1 MKTRV
6 HFLLALVMTLSSYS
20 SLAGWALADG
30 PGAGQ
35 NPAPPQRPQQQEEPK
50 FRIGT
55 AEVTLDVVVRD
66 KKGRPVKDLT
76 GADFEIYEDGAR
88 QNIESFRLVARE
100 SEPRGNRSP
109 NREPGREKEATLPQ
123 APALTGPPESATPG
137 VIALVFDRLAPEARA
152 LARKAATAYADEG
165 LMANDFTGVFAIDLS
180 LLTLQRYTDNPQL
193 VKQAIE
199 QATSKASSSYV
210 SSAEQTRNLADRS
223 AALDQQ
229 GAAAQSAALAAGGA
243 RDSAGAA
250 AAGQSSGQAIVEQ
263 AFVQMQ
269 MQINETFETLERNQ
283 QGYAT
288 INGLLALIN
297 PMRNLPGRKT
307 VIFFSEGLALPP
319 AVAEQ
324 FRSVINAANRAGVS
338 VYAVDAAGLRIDSP
352 NLEAT
357 REINSMAQRRMAQVH
372 RTQDPSGPLMKGL
385 ERNEDLLRL
394 TPHSGLGVLAD
405 STGGFLIHDTNDL
418 SAGLRRIDEDMR
430 VHYVL
435 TYVPKNQVYD
445 GRFRQI
451 SVKLS
456 RPNLDIQTRK
466 GYYAVDNSIA
476 SPVLNYEA
484 PALAAL
490 GAARNANPFNLRIGG
505 LSFPEPDRLGLAP
518 ILVEVPA
525 SAFTYVP
532 NGEKKTYSSDFSIL
546 VLIRNESRQVVEK
559 LSQRYPLSGPLDKI
573 EAARKG
579 EILFYREAELPPGRY
594 TVEAVA
600 YDAPTGKASVR
611 ATNLDMSGAE
621 KTKLRLSSLMLL
633 NRAERLTAEEQKKD
647 HPLHF
652 GEVVVYPNL
661 GEPFHKSAVKQLA
674 FFFTAWPAQGSTGK
688 PKLVVEVLQNNRT
701 LAQIPGELPEADKT
715 GAVKYASALPLE
727 KFPPGAYELRVT
739 VNDGQSSVTRSTQ
752 FNVEP

>member
-6 HFLLALVMTLSSYS
+6 NVLLAFILTLS
-20 SLAGWALADG
+20 LCRPL
-30 PGAGQ
+30 AGQ
-35 NPAPPQRPQQQEEPK
+35 NPAQTPRPQGQDEAK
-50 FRIGT
+50 IRIGT

-66 KKGRPVKDLT
+66 KKGRPVKDLA
-76 GADFEIYEDGAR
+76 GADFEVYEDGAR
-88 QNIESFRLVARE
+88 QNIESFRLVSSE
-100 SEPRGNRSP
+100 LEPRGGRNP
-109 NREPGREKEATLPQ
+109 NREKEATPGSST
-123 APALTGPPESATPG
+123 ALASPRETATPG
-137 VIALVFDRLAPEARA
+137 VIALVFDRLSPEARA
-152 LARKAATAYADEG
+152 LARKAASAYADEG
-165 LMANDFTGVFAIDLS
+165 MMTNDFTGVFAIDLS
-180 LLTLQRYTDNPQL
+180 LLTLQRYTDNAQL

-199 QATSKASSSYV
+199 QATSRSSSTYV
-210 SSAEQTRNLADRS
+210 SSAEQTRGLADRS
-223 AALDQQ
+223 AALDRQ
-229 GAAAQSAALAAGGA
+229 
-243 RDSAGAA
+243 A
-250 AAGQSSGQAIVEQ
+250 AAGQAAATAAGGSRDSGGAGAAGQASGQAMVEQ

-297 PMRNLPGRKT
+297 PMRSLPGRKT

-352 NLEAT
+352 NLET
-357 REINSMAQRRMAQVH
+357 KREINSMAERRMNQVH
-372 RTQDPSGPLMKGL
+372 RSQEPSGPLMKGL

-394 TPHSGLGVLAD
+394 NPHSGLGALAD
-405 STGGFLIHDTNDL
+405 QTGGFLIHDTNDL

-435 TYVPKNQVYD
+435 TYVPKNQEYD

-456 RPNLDIQTRK
+456 RQNLDIQTRK

-476 SPVLNYEA
+476 TPVLNYEA

-490 GAARNANPFNLRIGG
+490 GSARNSKQFSLRIGG
-505 LSFPEPDRLGLAP
+505 LTFPEPDRLGLAP
-518 ILVEVPA
+518 ILVEAPA
-525 SAFTYVP
+525 SAFTYTP
-532 NGEKKTYSSDFSIL
+532 DGEKKTYSSDFSIL
-546 VLIRNESRQVVEK
+546 VLVRNESKQVVQK
-559 LSQRYPLSGPLDKI
+559 LSQHYPLSGPLDKI
-573 EAARKG
+573 EAAKKG
-579 EILFYREAELPPGRY
+579 EILFYREPELPPGRY

-600 YDAPTGKASVR
+600 YDAPTGKASVQV
-611 ATNLDMSGAE
+611 TNLEVPAAE
-621 KTKLRLSSLMLL
+621 KTKLRMSSLMLL

-661 GEPFHKSAVKQLA
+661 GEPLRKAAVKQLA
-674 FFFTAWPAQGSTGK
+674 FFFTAWPAQGSTD
-688 PKLVVEVLQNNRT
+688 KLKLTVEVLQNGRS
-701 LAQIPGELPEADKT
+701 LAQIPGELPGADKT

-727 KFPPGAYELRVT
+727 NFPPGGYELRVT
-739 VNDGQSSVTRSTQ
+739 IKDGQGGVTHSTQ
-752 FNVEP
+752 FKVEP